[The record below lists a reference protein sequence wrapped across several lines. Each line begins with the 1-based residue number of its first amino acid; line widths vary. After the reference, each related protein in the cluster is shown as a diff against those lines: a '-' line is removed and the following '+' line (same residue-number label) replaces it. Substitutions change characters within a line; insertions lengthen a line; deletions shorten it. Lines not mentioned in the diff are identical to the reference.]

1 MNRRGMRLLAWLGV
15 LALSLTLAVWSA
27 APTPA
32 AAQTATPGANT
43 TAETGATPEAT
54 AGTPG
59 TPTPT
64 FTPTLTPTPTA
75 TLTELQAQIV
85 LAQAFLDGKDYDK
98 AADLFANILEDHRGN
113 PEALAGLQSAL
124 EGKAAQMATMMAP
137 LPTQEPTTAPEVAVP
152 TLTETTRS
160 KLLDIGGTVLA
171 ALAVVILLY
180 FVAALLRWLLAALR
194 ELWYTRILPLLKRPA
209 VPPGFVIGVFTD
221 SVGADAGG
229 AARIV
234 PLAMTEKL
242 IAWNRLVQDKQVPVE
257 MAPEV
262 DLGPM
267 AWIKVL
273 WSWILPPAR
282 GYRVTGTLLKE
293 AANTFALAV
302 QRTELAHNS
311 VDRSAIFENDAASA
325 EEAFRLMAGE
335 AAKWL
340 IKPADME
347 ADKAVAAARRAAGE
361 ATVLSA
367 SEVFDRALELLLPVR
382 QQINQGLVDYPDA
395 RQRLRQAEAMIALLP
410 NASELRTELTKVVGS
425 LRKSVPGG

>member
-1 MNRRGMRLLAWLGV
+1 MNRRGTRLLVWLVV
-15 LALSLTLAVWSA
+15 LALGLTVVAWSA
-27 APTPA
+27 ASTPA
-32 AAQTATPGANT
+32 AAQTATPAANT
-43 TAETGATPEAT
+43 TPEAGATPEAT

-64 FTPTLTPTPTA
+64 LTPTLTPTPTA

-85 LAQAFLDGKDYDK
+85 LAQAYLDGQDYDK
-98 AADLFANILEDHRGN
+98 AADLFSGVLEDHRGN

-124 EGKAAQMATMMAP
+124 DGKAAQMSTMMAP
-137 LPTQEPTTAPEVAVP
+137 LPTEAPTTTPEVVVP
-152 TLTETTRS
+152 TLAGTTRS

-180 FVAALLRWLLAALR
+180 FVAALLRWLLAQLR
-194 ELWYTRILPLLKRPA
+194 EAWYVRVLPLLHRPA
-209 VPPGFVIGVFTD
+209 VPPGFLIGEFAD
-221 SVGADAGG
+221 SVGAGAEG
-229 AARIV
+229 AARVV

-257 MAPEV
+257 MAPEL

-273 WSWILPPAR
+273 WNWILPPAR
-282 GYRVTGTLLKE
+282 GYRVTGTLLKGP
-293 AANTFALAV
+293 ADAFQLAV
-302 QRTELAHNS
+302 QRTDLARNS
-311 VDRSAIFENDAASA
+311 VDRSTIFENRAPSA
-325 EEAFRLMAGE
+325 VEAFRLMAGE

-347 ADKAVAAARRAAGE
+347 ADQAVAAARRAAGE
-361 ATVLSA
+361 STILSA

-382 QQINQGLVDYPDA
+382 QQINLGLVDYPDA
-395 RQRLRQAEAMIALLP
+395 RQRLRQAEAMIAQLP
-410 NASELRTELTKVVGS
+410 NASELRAELTKVVGS

>member
-1 MNRRGMRLLAWLGV
+1 MNGRGTRLLAWLV
-15 LALSLTLAVWSA
+15 ILAISLTLAAWNA
-27 APTPA
+27 APAPA
-32 AAQTATPGANT
+32 AAQSTTPTTDATPEA
-43 TAETGATPEAT
+43 GATPEAT
-54 AGTPG
+54 PG
-59 TPTPT
+59 TPASPTST

-75 TLTELQAQIV
+75 TLTELQARIV
-85 LAQAFLDGKDYDK
+85 LAQAFLDGQDYEN
-98 AADLFANILEDHRGN
+98 AADLFAEILEDNRGN

-124 EGKAAQMATMMAP
+124 EGKAGQMATIMAP
-137 LPTQEPTTAPEVAVP
+137 LPTLAPTTVPEVAIP
-152 TLTETTRS
+152 TLLGTTRS

-171 ALAVVILLY
+171 ALAVVVLLY
-180 FVAALLRWLLAALR
+180 FVAALLRWLLAGLR
-194 ELWYTRILPLLKRPA
+194 EHWYVRILPLLRRPA
-209 VPPGFVIGVFTD
+209 VPPGFLIGEFTD
-221 SVGADAGG
+221 SVGAGAGG

-257 MAPEV
+257 LAPEL

-282 GYRVTGTLLKE
+282 GYRVTGTLLKG
-293 AANTFALAV
+293 ATGAFQLAV
-302 QRTELAHNS
+302 QRTDLAHNS
-311 VDRSAIFENDAASA
+311 IDRSTIFENRAPSA

-347 ADKAVAAARRAAGE
+347 ADNAVAAAKRAAGE
-361 ATVLSA
+361 GTTLSA
-367 SEVFDRALELLLPVR
+367 SEAFDRALELLLPVR

>member
-1 MNRRGMRLLAWLGV
+1 MNGRGKRPLAWLVV
-15 LALSLTLAVWSA
+15 LALSLTLAVWNA
-27 APTPA
+27 ASTPA
-32 AAQTATPGANT
+32 AAQSATPAV
-43 TAETGATPEAT
+43 TAAPEAGATPES
-54 AGTPG
+54 TPG
-59 TPTPT
+59 TPASPTPT

-75 TLTELQAQIV
+75 TLTELQARIV
-85 LAQAFLDGKDYDK
+85 LAQAFLDGQDYEN
-98 AADLFANILEDHRGN
+98 AADLFAEILEDNRGN
-113 PEALAGLQSAL
+113 PQALAGLQSAL
-124 EGKAAQMATMMAP
+124 EGKAAEMATMMAP
-137 LPTQEPTTAPEVAVP
+137 LPTQAPTIVPEVAIP
-152 TLTETTRS
+152 TLLGTTRS

-180 FVAALLRWLLAALR
+180 FVSALLRWLLAGLR
-194 ELWYTRILPLLKRPA
+194 ELWYVRVLPLLNRPA
-209 VPPGFVIGVFTD
+209 VPPGFLIGEFTD
-221 SVGADAGG
+221 SVGADAEG
-229 AARIV
+229 AVRIV

-257 MAPEV
+257 MAPEL

-282 GYRVTGTLLKE
+282 GYRVTGTLLKG
-293 AANTFALAV
+293 ASGAFQLAV
-302 QRTELAHNS
+302 QRTDLAHNS
-311 VDRSAIFENDAASA
+311 VDRSTIFENRAPSA

-347 ADKAVAAARRAAGE
+347 ADQAVAAAKRAAGE
-361 ATVLSA
+361 STALSA
-367 SEVFDRALELLLPVR
+367 SEAFDRALELLLPVR
-382 QQINQGLVDYPDA
+382 QQVNQGLVDYPDA
-395 RQRLRQAEAMIALLP
+395 RQRLRQAEALIAQLP

>member
-1 MNRRGMRLLAWLGV
+1 
-15 LALSLTLAVWSA
+15 
-27 APTPA
+27 
-32 AAQTATPGANT
+32 
-43 TAETGATPEAT
+43 
-54 AGTPG
+54 
-59 TPTPT
+59 
-64 FTPTLTPTPTA
+64 
-75 TLTELQAQIV
+75 V
-85 LAQAFLDGKDYDK
+85 LAQAFLDGQDYEN
-98 AADLFANILEDHRGN
+98 AADLFAEILEDNRGN

-124 EGKAAQMATMMAP
+124 EGKAGQMATIMAP
-137 LPTQEPTTAPEVAVP
+137 LPTLAPTAVPEVAIP
-152 TLTETTRS
+152 TLLGTTRS
-160 KLLDIGGTVLA
+160 KLVDIGGTVLA
-171 ALAVVILLY
+171 ALAVVVLLY
-180 FVAALLRWLLAALR
+180 FVAALLRWLLAGLR
-194 ELWYTRILPLLKRPA
+194 EHWYVRILPLLRRPA
-209 VPPGFVIGVFTD
+209 VPPGFLIGEFTD
-221 SVGADAGG
+221 SVGAGAGG

-257 MAPEV
+257 LAPEL

-282 GYRVTGTLLKE
+282 GYRVTGTLLKG
-293 AANTFALAV
+293 ATGAFQLAV
-302 QRTELAHNS
+302 QRTDLAHNS
-311 VDRSAIFENDAASA
+311 IDRSTIFENRAPSA

-347 ADKAVAAARRAAGE
+347 ADNAVAAAKRAAGE
-361 ATVLSA
+361 GTTLSA
-367 SEVFDRALELLLPVR
+367 SEAFDRALELLLPVR